1 MSEWD
6 YRDLGFNS
14 QEEMEASIAKARE
27 AKLNPKSGLEEQAAN
42 AEKYRAHINE
52 YGGIELE
59 KLKEGARVQ
68 ALDEKV
74 MRKLHWEEQDRKAQ
88 KRADE
93 INELLKKAGES
104 SAIDRQKAA
113 EKKIQEETEK
123 AEAEIRARHLKEQGL
138 NSDGEIK
145 TNNYYASLLRG
156 LKGE

>member
-6 YRDLGFNS
+6 YKELGFNS
-14 QEEMEASIAKARE
+14 QEEMEASLARVRE
-27 AKLNPKSGLEEQAAN
+27 AKLNPKSDLAERAAN

-52 YGGIELE
+52 FGGIDFE
-59 KLKEGARVQ
+59 KLNEAARVQ

-123 AEAEIRARHLKEQGL
+123 ASDDIKARVNKEFAL
-138 NSDGEIK
+138 EDSDRSAYK
-145 TNNYYASLLRG
+145 NL
-156 LKGE
+156 LKGLRNE

>member
-6 YRDLGFNS
+6 FKELGFIS
-14 QEEMEASIAKARE
+14 QEEMEASLARVRE
-27 AKLNPKSGLEEQAAN
+27 AKLNPKSDLAEQAAN

-52 YGGIELE
+52 FGGIDFE
-59 KLKEGARVQ
+59 KLNEAARVQ

-74 MRKLHWEEQDRKAQ
+74 MRKLHWEEQDRRAQ

-104 SAIDRQKAA
+104 SSIDRQKAA

-138 NSDGEIK
+138 NSDEEIK

>member
-6 YRDLGFNS
+6 FKELGFIS
-14 QEEMEASIAKARE
+14 REEMEASIARVRE
-27 AKLNPKSGLEEQAAN
+27 AKLNPKSALAEQAAN
-42 AEKYRAHINE
+42 AEKYRTHINE
-52 YGGIELE
+52 YGGIDLE
-59 KLKEGARVQ
+59 KLKDGARVQ

-104 SAIDRQKAA
+104 SAIDKQKAA

-123 AEAEIRARHLKEQGL
+123 ATAEIKARVSKEYSIKDTGTDAYRNLLEGL
-138 NSDGEIK
+138 NK
-145 TNNYYASLLRG
+145 
-156 LKGE
+156 K

>member
-6 YRDLGFNS
+6 FKDLGFIS
-14 QEEMEASIAKARE
+14 QEEMEASIARVRE
-27 AKLNPKSGLEEQAAN
+27 AKLNPMNDLAQSAAN

-52 YGGIELE
+52 YGGIDLE
-59 KLKEGARVQ
+59 KLKDGAREQ

-93 INELLKKAGES
+93 VNELLKKAGES

-123 AEAEIRARHLKEQGL
+123 AEAEIRARHLKENGL
-138 NSDGEIK
+138 KSEEEIK
-145 TNNYYASLLRG
+145 TNNSYASLLRG